1 MKGNPVQD
9 KITVV
14 LVCAFFIGMVWISS
28 TSNTKFSNDLII
40 SEEIISIPAEDI
52 TMEFINYDISESVQL
67 NETEVQTEIAPKN
80 PCSLEPISTD
90 ALTFS
95 EAFGYYRQCLGDDNS
110 FLWKGMEYTTLLSE
124 ELIIQV
130 ADSVKVSGN
139 AEETEVSQIR

>member
-1 MKGNPVQD
+1 MKGKPMKD

-28 TSNTKFSNDLII
+28 TSNTTFSNNPII
-40 SEEIISIPAEDI
+40 GEEIISIPKEDT
-52 TMEFINYDISESVQL
+52 TMEVVDYNTSESNQL
-67 NETEVQTEIAPKN
+67 NKAELQTEISAIN
-80 PCSLEPISTD
+80 TCNLESIATD

-95 EAFGYYRQCLGDDNS
+95 EAFGYYRQCQGDDSS
-110 FLWKGMEYTTLLSE
+110 FQWKGMEYTTLLSE

-139 AEETEVSQIR
+139 AKETEVSQIR

>member
-1 MKGNPVQD
+1 MKD

-28 TSNTKFSNDLII
+28 ISNTTFSNDPVI
-40 SEEIISIPAEDI
+40 SEEIISIPEEDT
-52 TMEFINYDISESVQL
+52 TMEVIDYNTSESNQL
-67 NETEVQTEIAPKN
+67 NKAEFQTEISAIN
-80 PCSLEPISTD
+80 ACTLEPIATD

-95 EAFGYYRQCLGDDNS
+95 EAFGYYRQCQGDDSS
-110 FLWKGMEYTTLLSE
+110 FQWKGMEYTTLLSK

-139 AEETEVSQIR
+139 AKEAEVSQIR